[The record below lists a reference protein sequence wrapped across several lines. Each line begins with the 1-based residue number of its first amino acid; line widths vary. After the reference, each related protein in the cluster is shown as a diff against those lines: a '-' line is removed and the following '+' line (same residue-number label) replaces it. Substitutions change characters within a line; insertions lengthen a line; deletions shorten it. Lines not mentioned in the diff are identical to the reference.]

1 MQQALFNDLNTSLPM
16 VAKKTEL
23 TEEIKQEFLTSA
35 KTSIFR
41 SGASAPMKVLLS
53 KNLFSAGSSI
63 NYGKGKFNHDTDAIK
78 GATGHCVGYDY
89 VYLPD
94 VEVLGN
100 SYTNLYSGYV
110 VNTLPPA
117 ARSFVWE
124 QMSDSTKGVAFVAAR
139 TDKIS
144 GVASEDGVITSI
156 GTFQKSY
163 KKQELVMEA
172 LKFFPFAAEIKGK
185 AGFSI
190 VACSHK
196 PLSENILK
204 HSK

>member
-1 MQQALFNDLNTSLPM
+1 MQQALFNSVNTI
-16 VAKKTEL
+16 VKTPL
-23 TEEIKQEFLTSA
+23 TDKIKEDFNTSA

-41 SGASAPMKVLLS
+41 SGASAPMKVLLA
-53 KNLFSAGSSI
+53 KELFSTGSSI
-63 NYGKGKFNHDTDAIK
+63 NYGKGKFNHDTDAIR
-78 GATGHCVGYDY
+78 GATSHCVGYDY

-94 VEVLGN
+94 IELLGS

-110 VNTLPPA
+110 VNTLPPK
-117 ARSFVWE
+117 ARQFVWE

-144 GVASEDGVITSI
+144 GTPSEDGVITSI
-156 GTFQKSY
+156 KTFQKSY
-163 KKQELVMEA
+163 KKQELLEEA
-172 LKFFPFAAEIKGK
+172 LRFYPFVAEIKGK

-190 VACSHK
+190 VACSHQ
-196 PLSENILK
+196 PLSEKILK